1 VKEASIEMEMKD
13 NRPRTG
19 LLRDK
24 RGAVLAEF
32 VVVLVPLL
40 TTFFVFLQL
49 SAIAVARLR
58 FKHGTVVAARA
69 AAVYAN
75 GKGNCPECNGDGKS
89 QIEGAARA
97 GVGNNSGIRI
107 TNVEITDLSTK
118 DDSPSGQYHAVT
130 VKVTG
135 RYTCG
140 VPLGKLICTGMRPF
154 VETKSMPHQG
164 ARYTKE

>member
-1 VKEASIEMEMKD
+1 MKKKV
-13 NRPRTG
+13 G
-19 LLRDK
+19 LIGDK

-32 VVVLVPLL
+32 VVALVPLL
-40 TTFFVFLQL
+40 ATFFVFLQL
-49 SAIAVARLR
+49 SAMAVAKLK

-69 AAVYAN
+69 AAVFSN
-75 GKGNCPECNGDGKS
+75 VNGNCPECTGDGKA

-97 GVGNNSGIRI
+97 GVGNNSGINI
-107 TNVEITDLSTK
+107 TRVDVTDRSTK
-118 DDSPSGQYHAVT
+118 DNSQNGQYGAVT

-140 VPLGKLICTGMRPF
+140 VPMGNLICLGMRPWE
-154 VETKSMPHQG
+154 ETKTMPRQG

>member
-1 VKEASIEMEMKD
+1 ME
-13 NRPRTG
+13 RTQRKAG

-58 FKHGTVVAARA
+58 FKHGAVVAARA
-69 AAVYAN
+69 AAVFSN
-75 GKGNCPECNGDGKS
+75 QKNNCPECSGDGKS
-89 QIEGAARA
+89 QIENAARA

-107 TNVEITDLSTK
+107 LSVTVTDLSTK
-118 DDSPSGQYHAVT
+118 DDSPSGQYNAVT

-140 VPLGKLICTGMRPF
+140 VPLGKIICTGMRPF
-154 VETKSMPHQG
+154 EETKTMPHQG

>member
-1 VKEASIEMEMKD
+1 VREARNEMKA
-13 NRPRTG
+13 G
-19 LLRDK
+19 LIGDK

-32 VVVLVPLL
+32 VIVLVPLL

-69 AAVYAN
+69 AAVFSN
-75 GKGNCPECNGDGKS
+75 QHDNCPECTGDGKS

-107 TNVEITDLSTK
+107 TSVDVTDRSTK
-118 DDSPSGQYHAVT
+118 DDSQSGQYGAVT

-140 VPLGKLICTGMRPF
+140 VPLGKIICAGMRPF
-154 VETKSMPHQG
+154 EETKTMPHQG